1 MSLLVTVDSA
11 DLLLTID
18 AKVLLLKM
26 YYELQELDALDAL
39 LSSFKTFLNR
49 KKVMGYHRDNYL
61 KTIELTRKM
70 LYLNRNDR
78 QALQLL
84 KKEVK
89 ENNLT
94 EKEWLLEQLE
104 AAV

>member
-18 AKVLLLKM
+18 AKVMLLKM

-39 LSSFKTFLNR
+39 LASFKTFLYR

-61 KTIELTRKM
+61 KVIELTRKL

-78 QALQLL
+78 QAVQVLRE
-84 KKEVK
+84 EVEK
-89 ENNLT
+89 NKLT
-94 EKEWLLEQLE
+94 EKEWLLSQLGRKE
-104 AAV
+104 